1 MNLSKHRANYM
12 SEINKDDTV
21 TVSEVGPGPF
31 VQSVTVRGHKL
42 FADEPLSFPEGTD
55 KGLSPNDFL
64 LSSLGSCTSIT
75 LRMYARLKRLPLN
88 KIIITLNRNENGDID
103 RKIELIGNLTD
114 EQKNRLMLNLA
125 FYILFLFTGRSNH
138 FILLHVFI
146 S

>member
-1 MNLSKHRANYM
+1 MTGVK
-12 SEINKDDTV
+12 KDDTV

-75 LRMYARLKRLPLN
+75 LRMYARLKKLPLD

-114 EQKNRLMLNLA
+114 EQRKK
-125 FYILFLFTGRSNH
+125 LFEISNKCPIH
-138 FILLHVFI
+138 KTLSYGEKINSSLI
-146 S
+146 

>member
-1 MNLSKHRANYM
+1 M
-12 SEINKDDTV
+12 SETDKDNTV

-75 LRMYARLKRLPLN
+75 LRMYARLKKLPLD
-88 KIIITLNRNENGDID
+88 KIIITLKKNENGDID

-114 EQKNRLMLNLA
+114 EQRNRL
-125 FYILFLFTGRSNH
+125 FEWDTP
-138 FILLHVFI
+138 
-146 S
+146 

>member
-1 MNLSKHRANYM
+1 MTEVK
-12 SEINKDDTV
+12 KDDTV

-42 FADEPLSFPEGTD
+42 FADEPLSFPGGTD

-75 LRMYARLKRLPLN
+75 LRMYARLKKLPLD

-114 EQKNRLMLNLA
+114 EQRNRLFEISNKCPIHKA
-125 FYILFLFTGRSNH
+125 ITGKINITSSL
-138 FILLHVFI
+138 IKK
-146 S
+146 